1 MKEDGELI
9 QTMPKYEWEMAWRYH
24 EALMTSM
31 SAAILASK
39 FADGEV
45 DEADSEDEEDSGDE
59 NDEVEEY
66 QR

>member
-9 QTMPKYEWEMAWRYH
+9 QTMPKYKWEMAQRYH
-24 EALMTSM
+24 EVLMTSM
-31 SAAILASK
+31 SVAILASK